1 MEVFLSSS
9 EIVLIAA
16 VFIVSAVEMV
26 EALTI
31 VLAVGVT
38 RGWRSSL
45 EGVVAAILVLSAIVV
60 ALGPALVRYVP
71 IDLLRA
77 LVGGVLLI
85 FGLQWMRKAVLRAS
99 GLKEKRNEDAI
110 YGKTVAELS
119 TGKASRGRD
128 AQGFAVA
135 FKGVF
140 IEGLEVVIIVL
151 TLGSS
156 AHNFSLAII
165 SALGAAVVVALV
177 GLAVS
182 KQLSGVPE
190 NAMKLVVGIMLVSFG
205 TFWGGEGLGLSW
217 PGNDLMIPML
227 VCIYGAITYLMVK
240 VLTTLGQRRQELA
253 AKIGNKV
260 ELSSEVVP
268 SGVIV
273 PDHGFALKLFVG
285 FLRFWWDFLVGETP
299 EVFVGTVVIFV
310 ITELL
315 LRYDFP
321 SLSEVVLG
329 PLLVMVLLNTTVA
342 RAYRQEL

>member
-1 MEVFLSSS
+1 MSSS
-9 EIVLIAA
+9 EIVLITA
-16 VFIVSAVEMV
+16 VFIASAVEMV

-60 ALGPALVRYVP
+60 ALGPALVHYVP

-99 GLKEKRNEDAI
+99 GLKGKRDEDAI

-119 TGKASRGRD
+119 SGKVNKGRD

-140 IEGLEVVIIVL
+140 IEGLEVVIIVI

-156 AHNFSLAII
+156 AHNLTVAVM
-165 SALGAAVVVALV
+165 SALGAAMVVALT

-190 NAMKLVVGIMLVSFG
+190 NAMKLAVGIMLVSFG

-217 PGNDLMIPML
+217 PGNDLMIPLL
-227 VCIYGAITYLMVK
+227 VCIYGGVTYLMVK
-240 VLTTLGQRRQELA
+240 VLSNLGERRKA
-253 AKIGNKV
+253 AGAKIVNQV
-260 ELSSEVVP
+260 DSSNEVVANSLIAP
-268 SGVIV
+268 A
-273 PDHGFALKLFVG
+273 HGFALKLLKS